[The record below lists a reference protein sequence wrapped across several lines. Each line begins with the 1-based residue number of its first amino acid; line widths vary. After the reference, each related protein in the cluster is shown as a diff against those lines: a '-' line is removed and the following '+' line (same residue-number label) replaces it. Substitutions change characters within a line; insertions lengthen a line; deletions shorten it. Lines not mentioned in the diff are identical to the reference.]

1 MTPSP
6 AAFAS
11 HFARSPLFPR
21 SPVAAR
27 PPRPNPRV
35 AGRAGLAGTAVAA
48 LLAGCAGMTPAGGP
62 RTVSIERTAHGIA
75 HVTAPDHEG
84 LAYGTAYAHAQDN
97 VCQTAEHLLTV
108 RGERSLFLGPQ
119 AMGDFGLG
127 RLSNAQIDLFVRQH
141 MDDAALARAAGSIGP
156 DARAALRG
164 YVAGYNRHLRDVGPG
179 GLPEACRDR
188 PWVRPMTPSDLSR
201 ATELSMIQGGLGALA
216 GAVLAARPPPPATA
230 LGVAPAE
237 GPVDP
242 REAVAEIARHSFNT
256 NPEGGE
262 LGSNG
267 WAFGRRATPDGRGVL
282 LGNPHFPWNG
292 TNRFW
297 QLHLTI
303 PGQVDVMGA
312 TGGLSPVVAIGF
324 NRDVAWTHTV
334 STGKRFTLYELT
346 LDPADPT
353 VYLVDGQPH
362 RMHTRTVEVP
372 LPDGTTLR
380 QTFHATDWGP
390 VIALPRAGLG
400 WTAQRAYALR
410 DANTLNV
417 RSVEGWMRMARARN
431 VAELRLAMGN
441 QGMPW
446 INTLAADRDG
456 QAMYADLSVV
466 PDVSGEQLR
475 ACAPSPAAAALFN
488 AAGLTVLDGARSA
501 CAWRQDASAAAPGRI
516 PPARMPVVVTA
527 DWVQNS
533 NDSFWLSQPDIAPA
547 PDVSPLVGAVGTP
560 QRLRTRSAIQEIRA
574 RLAGTDGLAGD
585 RMGAAEVRQ
594 VILRDRNL
602 AGALVVD
609 DLLAACG
616 APDRAGHAA
625 LSTDQATG
633 CRVLAGWD
641 RTSTA
646 EARGAPLFREF
657 WRQAKDVPR
666 VWRVPFDA
674 RRPVATPT
682 GLDMATP
689 ATREAVLKALGD
701 AVDALRAAGF
711 APDATLGE
719 AQWHDVRGRRVA
731 LHGGDEF
738 EGVLNKL
745 ESQGQPRIAPGGY
758 RVNYGTSYLQA
769 VTFDERGPVGHGL
782 LTYGQSSDPASPR
795 AYDQLPLFAARRW
808 VPLPF
813 HPEDVRAQ
821 REGPPLRLDY

>member
-1 MTPSP
+1 VRRCGS
-6 AAFAS
+6 
-11 HFARSPLFPR
+11 
-21 SPVAAR
+21 
-27 PPRPNPRV
+27 
-35 AGRAGLAGTAVAA
+35 
-48 LLAGCAGMTPAGGP
+48 LLASVGVGVGVVSAVLSGCAATSPTEGARGVT
-62 RTVSIERTAHGIA
+62 IERTTHGIA

-119 AMGDFGLG
+119 AMGDLGLG

-141 MDDAALARAAGSIGP
+141 MDDAALARAAEMLGP

-188 PWVRPMTPSDLSR
+188 PWVRPMTQADLAR

-216 GAVLAARPPPPATA
+216 GAVLAARPPPRATA
-230 LGVAPAE
+230 LGAAAVDDR
-237 GPVDP
+237 PVDP
-242 REAVAEIARHSFNT
+242 REAAIEVARHGFND

-267 WAFGRRATPDGRGVL
+267 WAFGRDATPDGRGVL

-324 NRDVAWTHTV
+324 NKDVAWTHTV
-334 STGKRFTLYELT
+334 STGKRFTLYELA

-353 VYLVDGQPH
+353 VYLIDGQPR
-362 RMHTRTVEVP
+362 RMTTRTVEVP
-372 LPDGTTLR
+372 LPGGTSLS
-380 QTFHATDWGP
+380 QTFHSTDWGP

-400 WTAQRAYALR
+400 WTPQKAYALR
-410 DANTLNV
+410 DANSLNV
-417 RSVEGWMRMARARN
+417 RSIDSWMRMARARS
-431 VAELRLAMGN
+431 VPELREAMGN

-446 INTLAADRDG
+446 INTIAADRDG
-456 QAMYADLSVV
+456 RAMYADLSVV
-466 PDVSGEQLR
+466 PDVSAEQLR
-475 ACAPSPAAAALFN
+475 ACAPSPAAAALFK
-488 AAGLTVLDGARSA
+488 ASGLPVLDGSRSA
-501 CAWRQDASAAAPGRI
+501 CAWRQDPSAAAPGRI
-516 PPARMPVVVTA
+516 PPARMPVLVT
-527 DWVQNS
+527 DTWVQNS
-533 NDSFWLSQPDIAPA
+533 NDSFWLSNPDIAPMA
-547 PDVSPLVGAVGTP
+547 DVSPLVGPVGTP
-560 QRLRTRSAIQEIRA
+560 QRLRTRSGIGEIRA
-574 RLAGTDGLAGD
+574 RLAGTDGLPGQ
-585 RMGAAEVRQ
+585 RMGADEVRS
-594 VILRDRNL
+594 VIFRDRNL

-609 DLLAACG
+609 DLVTACG
-616 APDRAGHAA
+616 TPGDTG
-625 LSTDQATG
+625 LNPDQATG
-633 CRVLAGWD
+633 CRVLAGWN
-641 RTSTA
+641 RTSDA

-657 WRQAKDVPR
+657 WRQAKDVPK
-666 VWRVPFDA
+666 VWRVPFNP
-674 RRPVATPT
+674 RQPVTTPS

-689 ATREAVLKALGD
+689 ATREAVFKALGD
-701 AVDALRAAGF
+701 AVAALRAAGY
-711 APDATLGE
+711 AADAALGE
-719 AQWHDVRGRRVA
+719 TQWREVRGRRVA

-758 RVNYGTSYLQA
+758 RINYGSSYLQV
-769 VTFDERGPVGHGL
+769 VTFDARGPVAQGL

-795 AYDQLPLFAARRW
+795 AYDQLPLFAAKRW
-808 VPLPF
+808 LPLPF
-813 HPEDVRAQ
+813 HPEDVRSQ